1 MRVRRLA
8 PGATAPVDP
17 AGVTSVARFSSD
29 GTIIGDEREW
39 DEVLFD
45 VVDDDQIDSLIG
57 QPGVEEQITL
67 VVDRYLDRLTE
78 SVTTG

>member
-1 MRVRRLA
+1 M
-8 PGATAPVDP
+8 
-17 AGVTSVARFSSD
+17 
-29 GTIIGDEREW
+29 
-39 DEVLFD
+39 LFD

-67 VVDRYLDRLTE
+67 VVDRYLDRLAE